1 MRIGIASDH
10 RGVRLKKSLI
20 EYLTKKGYEVFDY
33 GTNSEVSVD
42 YPDYAFLIGEKVNE
56 DEIDMGI
63 LICGTGIGMSIACN
77 KVKNIRC
84 AKVDTIQ
91 EAKFARLHNNANV
104 ITLSSY
110 MSLMKMK
117 DIIDVFLKTEFSNEE
132 RHIIRNNKIDN
143 YDC

>member
-110 MSLMKMK
+110 MSLIKMK

>member
-63 LICGTGIGMSIACN
+63 LICGTGIEC
-77 KVKNIRC
+77 
-84 AKVDTIQ
+84 
-91 EAKFARLHNNANV
+91 L
-104 ITLSSY
+104 
-110 MSLMKMK
+110 
-117 DIIDVFLKTEFSNEE
+117 
-132 RHIIRNNKIDN
+132 
-143 YDC
+143 